1 MGEKAKHPFLTAAA
15 RDLCETLLPVKGEL
29 LAQQLQYLEKEPL
42 DGPLGEMNCSNN
54 GSQDAR
60 ASNAS
65 LESFT
70 QLLCS
75 ENATSLKPETTSAGL
90 SSLGTAV
97 TAISGFVGIVA
108 LILLLVGLLSVTLKK
123 WKHERLFKRQ
133 LRHQTKFLHKSS
145 ELSNHADAIYSNVI
159 NLAPCKEEDFAVYA
173 NIPYFDRPKKTSLD
187 QVEYASIIF
196 H

>member
-1 MGEKAKHPFLTAAA
+1 
-15 RDLCETLLPVKGEL
+15 
-29 LAQQLQYLEKEPL
+29 
-42 DGPLGEMNCSNN
+42 MNCSNN

-145 ELSNHADAIYSNVI
+145 ADPVWRVERMWKRSNLKEMFMKFERDPGPKELSNHADAIYSNVI